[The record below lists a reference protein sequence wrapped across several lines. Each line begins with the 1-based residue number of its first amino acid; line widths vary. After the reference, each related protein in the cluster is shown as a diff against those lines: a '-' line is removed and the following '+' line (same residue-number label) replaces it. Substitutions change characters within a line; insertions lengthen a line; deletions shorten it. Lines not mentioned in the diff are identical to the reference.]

1 VTQKPQTI
9 NKSLI
14 LLKSLVVGMGVVF
27 VVLIIALVFIK
38 QKKSQQQVKNCTDFL
53 QLQIAGEVDKIE
65 VQGNN
70 IIILTKPNLKTTRQE
85 IIKIDSNC
93 VKVINRI
100 ELTK

>member
-1 VTQKPQTI
+1 
-9 NKSLI
+9 
-14 LLKSLVVGMGVVF
+14 MGVVF